1 MSEFKTAFDVV
12 KNYAYDLAKNT
23 TKDGDVVDE
32 VAINQSIENIFFT
45 NYGERVFKPNFGSNL
60 LASLF
65 EAATSERLTTLYSG
79 ILDQIQTYEK
89 RVTINK
95 TSSSLFFDDNN
106 NTMYIRITYSINRT
120 GLQGSLSK
128 KVTL

>member
-12 KNYAYDLAKNT
+12 KNYAYDLGKNT
-23 TKDGDVVDE
+23 TTDADVVDE

-45 NYGERVFKPNFGSNL
+45 NFGERVFKPNFGSNL

-65 EAATSERLTTLYSG
+65 EAATSERLTQLYSDV
-79 ILDQIQTYEK
+79 LDQLQTYET

-95 TSSSLFFDDNN
+95 SSCNLYFDDSNN
-106 NTMYIRITYSINRT
+106 AMYIRIAYSINRT
-120 GLQGSLSK
+120 GIQGSLSK